1 MGDDIMSGI
10 GMGVKYSWGEPPTFF
25 KMPGEYDYMA
35 DATSYNPKD
44 LSSVEKEINYIIDN
58 IFQVVKNCSTN
69 LYAGND
75 LFCLVTLWNTLF
87 KINGQE
93 QEIVNYQDLTKIGDD
108 TEYSFSG
115 MKKTVNTYFSDAS
128 TAISNIKDALQL
140 LEDNANKVATAKEN
154 LKSEDNN
161 LKTSAKQYLDN
172 VSKNG
177 TEYNL
182 SNLQKIGKWVF

>member
-1 MGDDIMSGI
+1 MPGI
-10 GMGVKYSWGEPPTFF
+10 GMGVKYSWSEPPTFY
-25 KMPGEYDYMA
+25 KNPGEYDYMA
-35 DATSYNPKD
+35 GATSYNPKD
-44 LSSVEKEINYIIDN
+44 LSKVEKEMNLIIDSIYQLVN
-58 IFQVVKNCSTN
+58 ACEIN
-69 LYAGND
+69 LFGGND
-75 LFCLVTLWNTLF
+75 LFSLVTLWNSLF
-87 KINGQE
+87 IINGQG

-154 LKSEDNN
+154 LKSEDNT
-161 LKTSAKQYLDN
+161 LKASAKQYLAN

>member
-1 MGDDIMSGI
+1 MMSGI
-10 GMGVKYSWGEPPTFF
+10 GMGDKYSWGEPPTFF

-44 LSSVEKEINYIIDN
+44 LSSVEKEINYIIDD

-75 LFCLVTLWNTLF
+75 LFSLVTLWNTLF

-154 LKSEDNN
+154 LKSEDNT
-161 LKTSAKQYLDN
+161 LKASAKQYLDN